1 MDEIAISEAAE
12 DEIAISEA
20 AWAGDGVHGCKGAN
34 DAGWTGTVGGGAR
47 GDAFGRASGA
57 GASATAHAER
67 ALGGAATATL
77 AGALS
82 RRARVAVGRVLGAA
96 TACEAG
102 ADVGRV
108 PVLTEAA
115 AGATYAAPARLVIDS
130 EADDEI
136 AISEADDEIAI
147 SEADDEIA
155 ISEAEDEPSGWPS
168 RRDGS
173 QLGRT
178 PKLPALPWPSA
189 GEWAGPPPL
198 LANLPVAAATAR
210 PESPSPASS

>member
-1 MDEIAISEAAE
+1 VDEIAISEAAE

-147 SEADDEIA
+147 SEA
-155 ISEAEDEPSGWPS
+155 EDEPSGWPS

-210 PESPSPASS
+210 PESPSPVSS

>member
-1 MDEIAISEAAE
+1 M
-12 DEIAISEA
+12 
-20 AWAGDGVHGCKGAN
+20 HGCEGAN

-96 TACEAG
+96 AACEAG
-102 ADVGRV
+102 ADVGRMPVLAEAAAGVGRV
-108 PVLTEAA
+108 PVLNEAA

-136 AISEADDEIAI
+136 AISD
-147 SEADDEIA
+147 ADDEIA

>member
-147 SEADDEIA
+147 SEA
-155 ISEAEDEPSGWPS
+155 EDEPSGWPS

-210 PESPSPASS
+210 PESPSPVSS

>member
-20 AWAGDGVHGCKGAN
+20 AWAGDGVHGCEGAN

-47 GDAFGRASGA
+47 GDAFRRASGA

-96 TACEAG
+96 AACEAG

-136 AISEADDEIAI
+136 AISDADDEIAI
-147 SEADDEIA
+147 SEAA
-155 ISEAEDEPSGWPS
+155 DEPSGWPS

>member
-1 MDEIAISEAAE
+1 VDEIAISEAAE

-96 TACEAG
+96 AACEAG

-115 AGATYAAPARLVIDS
+115 AGATYAAPARLVID
-130 EADDEI
+130 
-136 AISEADDEIAI
+136 